1 MIMNENLGRAMLQR
15 RNDEREGEEAEP
27 ILKTTTHILA
37 WRGEE
42 KQSEGRVDPFSF
54 RRQSARVF
62 HGSLCQLR
70 KERSRSSNFS
80 QALNSAKHNTIAGLA
95 GVLPL
100 PHKIEPARLCA
111 AVVVFVLSA

>member
-15 RNDEREGEEAEP
+15 RNDERGRSGTHTQNNNTYTGVERREEAKRGTGRSVFVS
-27 ILKTTTHILA
+27 KTKCTC
-37 WRGEE
+37 
-42 KQSEGRVDPFSF
+42 FSW
-54 RRQSARVF
+54 VP
-62 HGSLCQLR
+62 CQLR